1 MISSWLPD
9 LTATSLAED
18 PVLSKYLGVQRIR
31 AMGGRTTNSSITG
44 VLVDVLFAR
53 FPSHHKEGNTNKLL
67 SAIPHAFGGY
77 VEPR

>member
-1 MISSWLPD
+1 LPD

-18 PVLSKYLGVQRIR
+18 PVLSKYLGVSRIR
-31 AMGGRTTNSSITG
+31 AMGAERSTRQSREAL
-44 VLVDVLFAR
+44 LVDVLFAR

-67 SAIPHAFGGY
+67 SAIPHAFGGH